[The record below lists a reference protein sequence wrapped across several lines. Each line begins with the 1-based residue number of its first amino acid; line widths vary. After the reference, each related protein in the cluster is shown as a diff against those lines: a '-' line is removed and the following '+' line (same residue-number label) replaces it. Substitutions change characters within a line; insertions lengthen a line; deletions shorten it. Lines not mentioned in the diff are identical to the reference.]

1 MQCARTHTIIWLNN
15 RQLFWKA
22 NTCVNPLDDNI
33 VARNETKV
41 KVYIFYYYYS
51 FLSIDSVFSC
61 NWLNF
66 VRHCYRSVH
75 KNLYLAH
82 YIFRTILVAVR
93 FIKGGENISNPQENV
108 SSSRLWQKD
117 RAAFIVRLVMFKSK
131 EKYNEKK
138 TIARYCAFNCNIWL
152 HHRYCKRF
160 FVVQEQLFSC

>member
-1 MQCARTHTIIWLNN
+1 MCLMVKKLQFKRKKSDLRTNLHGYAREAQNGSMQCARTHTIIWLNN

-22 NTCVNPLDDNI
+22 NTCVNLLDDDI

-41 KVYIFYYYYS
+41 KVYLFYYYYS

-66 VRHCYRSVH
+66 KRHCYHSVH

-93 FIKGGENISNPQENV
+93 FIKVGKTLAIH
-108 SSSRLWQKD
+108 
-117 RAAFIVRLVMFKSK
+117 
-131 EKYNEKK
+131 KK
-138 TIARYCAFNCNIWL
+138 TCLL
-152 HHRYCKRF
+152 HVYDKRTGLRLLS
-160 FVVQEQLFSC
+160 VS